1 MAWAEEGAG
10 IWASGEKSSPSASC
24 ESREAHGAGAQAGD
38 VSYLTWACLGS
49 HFSEEGGCVL
59 VSVSAVN
66 LVKGDELCFCMIP
79 CSEHSRM

>member
-49 HFSEEGGCVL
+49 HFSEDGG
-59 VSVSAVN
+59 
-66 LVKGDELCFCMIP
+66 
-79 CSEHSRM
+79 